1 MRFEDRTARGQVARL
16 RPVAVEA
23 LHRYGIEV
31 AGLRLLNH
39 GFNTTF
45 WVDTVAGQ
53 RFALRLNV
61 NSRRTD
67 ANIAAEMAWLAAL
80 ATDTDLRVPVP
91 VPTREGELMTHV
103 ECTDLGRVLP
113 AALFHWL
120 PGSDLGAGATPEQ
133 MRAAGRAT
141 ATLHEHGARW
151 QLPEGSDLPAIDT
164 VLMDVPDHFG
174 DEHPLLTGEHRV
186 VIDAAMRQVQGH
198 FDALFAGAA
207 RQPLHA
213 DIHVWNLKW
222 HRGRL
227 AVFDFDDSGIG
238 VPAQDI
244 PITAYYIRDNA
255 EQEAALL
262 EGYAQVRPLPPFT
275 TEQYEAMVA
284 SRTLVLLNDVLTT
297 TNAEFLAILPRYIP
311 NSITKLRYYLDHGVF
326 RHDVPGLIPAP

>member
-23 LHRYGIEV
+23 LRHYPLEV

-45 WVDTVAGQ
+45 RVDTVDGR

-67 ANIAAEMAWLAAL
+67 TNIAAEMAWLAAL
-80 ATDTDLRVPVP
+80 SAETDLW
-91 VPTREGELMTHV
+91 VPTPVATSDGELMTHV
-103 ECTDLGRVLP
+103 DCADLGRVLP
-113 AALFHWL
+113 AALFRWL
-120 PGSDLGAGATPEQ
+120 PGRDLGAGATPAQ

-141 ATLHEHGARW
+141 AVLHAHGARW
-151 QLPEGSDLPAIDT
+151 QLPEGTDLPAIDT
-164 VLMDVPDHFG
+164 VLMDVPDHFA
-174 DEHPLLTGEHRV
+174 DEHPLLTGEHRA
-186 VIDAAMRQVQGH
+186 VIHAAMRQVQGH
-198 FDALFAGAA
+198 FDALFAGAT